1 MSTEYVMAQ
10 DRPILEISELSLEFG
25 GIKALSGVSFAI
37 PEGMICGLIGPNG
50 AGKSSLFNCVTRLYE
65 PSFGEVSFSGTSLLN
80 TNPREVV
87 RLGIAR
93 TFQDLS
99 LFGGLSVRQNI
110 LMGAHH
116 RLDYSFSA
124 AILRSGKYIS
134 KEQEI
139 NAEAEEILETLSL
152 LDIAESNVRDLPFGT
167 LKRVELA
174 RALIARP
181 KLLLLDEPAGGLT
194 QEEVIALGDL
204 IRRLRDTFKLTVL
217 LVEHHMGLV
226 MRISEHVVVLNF
238 GVKIAE
244 GLPADIQA
252 DPAVITAYLGD

>member
-1 MSTEYVMAQ
+1 MSEQLTSI
-10 DRPILEISELSLEFG
+10 RPTLEVSGLSLEFG
-25 GIKALSGVSFAI
+25 GIKALSDVSFVI
-37 PEGMICGLIGPNG
+37 PKGIICGLIGPNG

-65 PSFGEVSFSGTSLLN
+65 PIRGQISFEGTSLLEVR
-80 TNPREVV
+80 PRGIV

-93 TFQDLS
+93 TFQNLS
-99 LFGGLSVRQNI
+99 LFGGLNVRENV

-116 RLDYSFSA
+116 RLRYGFCA
-124 AILRSGKYIS
+124 AVLRSNRYVAEE
-134 KEQEI
+134 EQLH
-139 NAEAEEILETLSL
+139 AEAEEILRALSL
-152 LDIAESNVRDLPFGT
+152 LEVAESLVADLPFGT

-194 QEEVIALGDL
+194 QAEVADLGDL
-204 IRRLRDTFKLTVL
+204 IRNLRDTFDLTVL

-238 GVKIAE
+238 GIKISE
-244 GLPADIQA
+244 GAPEHVQS
-252 DPAVITAYLGD
+252 DPAVITAYLGE